1 MQVKFHTLGMSFVA
15 EVNFIEGSPGSDYAP
30 PEPDEVEILWLMA
43 DGRDAT
49 FLMDSTLSE
58 EIEAEAL
65 AAARAEIQEIE
76 AEVLAAARAE
86 IQEIEAEKIYWARRE
101 DEMCCSY

>member
-15 EVNFIEGSPGSDYAP
+15 DVNYVEGWPGSNLEP
-30 PEPDEVEILWLMA
+30 PEPDEVEILWLLA
-43 DGRDAT
+43 DGHDAT

-76 AEVLAAARAE
+76 AETLFWE
-86 IQEIEAEKIYWARRE
+86 TRRE

>member
-30 PEPDEVEILWLMA
+30 PEPDEVEIIWLMV
-43 DGRDAT
+43 DGHDAT
-49 FLMDSTLSE
+49 FLMNSRLSE

-76 AEVLAAARAE
+76 AEN
-86 IQEIEAEKIYWARRE
+86 IYWARRE
-101 DEMCCSY
+101 EEMCRYY

>member
-15 EVNFIEGSPGSDYAP
+15 DVNFIEGSPGSEYAP
-30 PEPDEVEILWLMA
+30 PEPDEVEVLWLMA

-65 AAARAEIQEIE
+65 AAARAEISE
-76 AEVLAAARAE
+76 AEAEALFWAAR
-86 IQEIEAEKIYWARRE
+86 QE

>member
-30 PEPDEVEILWLMA
+30 PEPDEVEIIWLMV
-43 DGRDAT
+43 DGHDAT
-49 FLMDSTLSE
+49 FLMNSRLSE

-76 AEVLAAARAE
+76 AEN
-86 IQEIEAEKIYWARRE
+86 IYWATKLE
-101 DEMCCSY
+101 DEMCRSY

>member
-15 EVNFIEGSPGSDYAP
+15 DVNFIEGSPGSEYAP
-30 PEPDEVEILWLMA
+30 PEPDEVEVLWLMA

-65 AAARAEIQEIE
+65 AAAREEISE
-76 AEVLAAARAE
+76 AEAEALFWAAR
-86 IQEIEAEKIYWARRE
+86 QE

>member
-15 EVNFIEGSPGSDYAP
+15 DVNFIEGSPGSDYAP
-30 PEPDEVEILWLMA
+30 PEPDEVKVLWLMA

-65 AAARAEIQEIE
+65 AAARAEIGE
-76 AEVLAAARAE
+76 AEAEALFWAAR
-86 IQEIEAEKIYWARRE
+86 QE

>member
-1 MQVKFHTLGMSFVA
+1 MQVKFHTLGMSFVS

-30 PEPDEVEILWLMA
+30 PEPDEVEIIWLMV
-43 DGRDAT
+43 DGHDAT

-76 AEVLAAARAE
+76 AEN
-86 IQEIEAEKIYWARRE
+86 IYWARRE
-101 DEMCCSY
+101 DEMCRSY

>member
-15 EVNFIEGSPGSDYAP
+15 DVNYAEGWPGSDLEP

-49 FLMDSTLSE
+49 FLMDSALSE

-76 AEVLAAARAE
+76 AEN
-86 IQEIEAEKIYWARRE
+86 IYWARLE
-101 DEMCCSY
+101 DEMCCS